1 MAEKQDKKS
10 KKDKKEN
17 DVIVKNTIELNPKL
31 EEEKKSKKDKKEND
45 VIVKN
50 TIDLNP
56 KLEEEAG
63 STAVF
68 TFGRMNPPTIG
79 HEKLVKK
86 IEDVAKRNSAMPH
99 IYLSQSYDSK
109 KNPLPYKTK
118 ISLAKRAFGKLVT
131 QSAARTVIE
140 VVKEL
145 QDMGHKKLIMVVGS
159 DRVNEFKTLLN
170 RYNGKDFE
178 FDSIEVVSAG
188 ERDPDADGA
197 EGMSASKMREAVSS
211 GNEKDF
217 EMGLPSKLKRN
228 ARTIF
233 NAVKTGMK
241 IAEEME
247 KELGDE
253 MLIEAPL
260 TLAQRRKRALAF
272 RRSKQKVIR
281 GRRIA
286 QRRMA
291 SSEKLKVRARRQAIK
306 FIRRRVAG
314 EKGKDYANL
323 SPTEK
328 MQIDKRVQQRK
339 AIIGKIA
346 TRLMPRVRK
355 AERERLKAFM
365 ASKNEENLNDVLDI
379 IMEAYFKVDIEGLPP
394 VFMTGPSG
402 NTIKQDLRR
411 IIKKADENVTS
422 IERVQRADIIKAFRL
437 QAQGKSIDNDPIGV
451 DEAFEMMLEREDKDI
466 GDKEGSQPAKYHSGL
481 SKATKEKRDRQFK
494 KAAEKDSGDSSAYP
508 EKHAGD
514 EGVKTKTSVHT
525 KRYHQLFSKENAV
538 KHDGRFRYNRNVTE
552 EKELFAEIDNMLN
565 DIANDLFEQMIQ
577 EKSLEG
583 LKKKAEKSGIPYN
596 ILKKVYDRG
605 MAAWRTGHR
614 PGAGQEQWAYARVN
628 SFITKGK
635 GTWGKADADLA
646 AQVRGESF
654 EIEEKFSQSD
664 VNGLEKFADRI
675 LKKYDIDVE
684 FTRHFVDRLN
694 DPRNNPEIKVAEL
707 QRFFKKVERNKGKE
721 IRQNPDVEVVLK
733 DLASDINL
741 PVVINY
747 KNGEFE
753 VVNKTIMRKKDFK
766 TPDKVIRYEAKS
778 WRSEGHYLE
787 NGEEWDG
794 DQHAYEGDIYTGKE
808 HGPDSKRLYHYKE
821 LPANI
826 RAKIDAEID
835 EACWDGYK
843 QVGMKKKGKKMVPN
857 CVPEAVSP
865 AQQAAIAIA
874 KKKSG
879 KYDKDGKRLKEG
891 AAEDRAK
898 ARIKQEKES
907 DKIKHDRIMD
917 RARLA
922 DTRAKNRYVPE
933 SSLNEGVNDPGIF
946 KAVFLAGGPGS
957 GKSFIVGKTALTS
970 LGLKLINS
978 DDAFEAQLKKVGLDT
993 TPEDI
998 YSPKGQEVRGRAVEL
1013 TGLKQKLA
1021 INGRLGLVIDGTG
1034 KNFEKIQNQAQELR
1048 RIGYDIAMIFVNTD
1062 LDTAQARNAAR
1073 KRTLPANEVEQMWK
1087 DVQKNIGRF
1096 QNLFGRYM
1104 YILDNSDGARW
1115 QGAVQSAYKRI
1126 SAWTKEPP
1134 KNPTAKKWIAAA
1146 KAARGIKENLDE
1158 ANVPKDDLNFVAT
1171 GGAFGKKRRFPTFV
1185 VKKEGI
1191 KYKAYDEQ
1199 DKMNLKASSNSLSG
1213 LANMLK
1219 PYIEKR
1225 IGGTWKLA
1233 EDIAIQLERDK
1244 NQYVL
1249 HMKEVGKK
1257 GAPRSVPKGRVE
1269 LRGKK
1274 DYEGNGYDPK
1284 DKLHKFLD
1292 TIGKGVNMSDLMNG
1306 NVAVLSDKNPRA
1318 QKGLEAAK
1326 KLMGEETEHDK
1337 CGTPDCCGECDTATQ
1352 NLDEAFTAM
1361 IGDTMFAHEF
1371 PELHAKGGFELHP
1384 SVDESVIGLMLHRDQ
1399 YKKAAKVVSDLA
1411 KKNPKH
1417 SIAYWAAEV
1426 IRRNS
1431 LKLDART
1438 LAKEASKLTEE
1449 HGAGD
1454 IGTDELVKK
1463 YKKDTPGQ

>member
-17 DVIVKNTIELNPKL
+17 DVIVKNTIDLNPKL

-56 KLEEEAG
+56 KLEEDA
-63 STAVF
+63 
-68 TFGRMNPPTIG
+68 
-79 HEKLVKK
+79 
-86 IEDVAKRNSAMPH
+86 
-99 IYLSQSYDSK
+99 
-109 KNPLPYKTK
+109 
-118 ISLAKRAFGKLVT
+118 
-131 QSAARTVIE
+131 
-140 VVKEL
+140 EL
-145 QDMGHKKLIMVVGS
+145 
-159 DRVNEFKTLLN
+159 T
-170 RYNGKDFE
+170 
-178 FDSIEVVSAG
+178 
-188 ERDPDADGA
+188 
-197 EGMSASKMREAVSS
+197 
-211 GNEKDF
+211 
-217 EMGLPSKLKRN
+217 
-228 ARTIF
+228 T
-233 NAVKTGMK
+233 
-241 IAEEME
+241 
-247 KELGDE
+247 
-253 MLIEAPL
+253 EAPL

-281 GRRIA
+281 GRKIA
-286 QRRMA
+286 QRKMA
-291 SSEKLKVRARRQAIK
+291 SSEKLKIRARRQAIK

-314 EKGKDYANL
+314 QKGKEYSTL
-323 SPTEK
+323 SPAEK

-339 AIIGKIA
+339 AAIGKIA
-346 TRLMPRVRK
+346 QRLMPKVRK
-355 AERERLKAFM
+355 AERERLSAFM
-365 ASKNEENLNDVLDI
+365 KSKSEENLNDILDI

-394 VFMTGPSG
+394 VFITGPSG
-402 NTIKQDLRR
+402 STIKQDLRR

-437 QAQGKSIDNDPIGV
+437 QAQGKSVDNDPIGV

-466 GDKEGSQPAKYHSGL
+466 GDREGSQPAKYHSGL

-525 KRYHQLFSKENAV
+525 KRFHQLFSKENAV
-538 KHDGRFRYNRNVTE
+538 KHDGRFRYNKKVTE
-552 EKELFAEIDNMLN
+552 EKDLFEEIDNMIE
-565 DIANDLFEQMIQ
+565 DITNDLFEQMIQ

-664 VNGLEKFADRI
+664 VDGLEKFADRI

-694 DPRNNPEIKVAEL
+694 DPRNKPEIKVAEL
-707 QRFFKKVERNKGKE
+707 QQFFKKIERSKGKG

-787 NGEEWDG
+787 NGEEWKG
-794 DQHAYEGDIYTGKE
+794 DQHAHNGVIMTGKE
-808 HGPDSKRLYHYKE
+808 HGPDSKRLYHFKE
-821 LPANI
+821 LPVSI
-826 RAKIDAEID
+826 RAKIQSKLG
-835 EACWDGYK
+835 EACWTGYK
-843 QVGMKKKGKKMVPN
+843 QVGMKKKGKKIVPN

-879 KYDKDGKRLKEG
+879 KYDEDGKRIKEDV
-891 AAEDRAK
+891 ELD
-898 ARIKQEKES
+898 
-907 DKIKHDRIMD
+907 
-917 RARLA
+917 
-922 DTRAKNRYVPE
+922 
-933 SSLNEGVNDPGIF
+933 EGVNDPGIF

-1013 TGLKQKLA
+1013 TTAKQKLA

-1048 RIGYDIAMIFVNTD
+1048 RIGYDVAMIFVNTD

-1073 KRTLPANEVEQMWK
+1073 KRTLPADEVEKMWK
-1087 DVQKNIGRF
+1087 GVQSNLGRF

-1126 SAWTKEPP
+1126 SAWAKEPP
-1134 KNPTAKKWIAAA
+1134 KNPTAKRWIAAA

-1158 ANVPKDDLNFVAT
+1158 ANVPKDDLNFVST
-1171 GGAFGKKRRFPTFV
+1171 GGSFGKKRRFPTFV

-1225 IGGTWKLA
+1225 IGGTWKLE
-1233 EDIAIQLERDK
+1233 EDTD
-1244 NQYVL
+1244 
-1249 HMKEVGKK
+1249 
-1257 GAPRSVPKGRVE
+1257 
-1269 LRGKK
+1269 
-1274 DYEGNGYDPK
+1274 
-1284 DKLHKFLD
+1284 
-1292 TIGKGVNMSDLMNG
+1292 
-1306 NVAVLSDKNPRA
+1306 
-1318 QKGLEAAK
+1318 
-1326 KLMGEETEHDK
+1326 HDK
-1337 CGTPDCCGECDTATQ
+1337 CGTPDCCGQCDTATQ
-1352 NLDEAFTAM
+1352 NLNESFTAM

>member
-17 DVIVKNTIELNPKL
+17 DVIVKNTIDLNPKL

-56 KLEEEAG
+56 KLEEDA
-63 STAVF
+63 
-68 TFGRMNPPTIG
+68 
-79 HEKLVKK
+79 
-86 IEDVAKRNSAMPH
+86 
-99 IYLSQSYDSK
+99 
-109 KNPLPYKTK
+109 
-118 ISLAKRAFGKLVT
+118 
-131 QSAARTVIE
+131 
-140 VVKEL
+140 EL
-145 QDMGHKKLIMVVGS
+145 
-159 DRVNEFKTLLN
+159 T
-170 RYNGKDFE
+170 
-178 FDSIEVVSAG
+178 
-188 ERDPDADGA
+188 
-197 EGMSASKMREAVSS
+197 
-211 GNEKDF
+211 
-217 EMGLPSKLKRN
+217 
-228 ARTIF
+228 T
-233 NAVKTGMK
+233 
-241 IAEEME
+241 
-247 KELGDE
+247 
-253 MLIEAPL
+253 EAPL

-281 GRRIA
+281 GRKIA
-286 QRRMA
+286 QRKMA
-291 SSEKLKVRARRQAIK
+291 SSEKLKIRARRQAIK

-314 EKGKDYANL
+314 QKGKEYSTL
-323 SPTEK
+323 SPAEK

-365 ASKNEENLNDVLDI
+365 SSKNEENLNDVLDI

-402 NTIKQDLRR
+402 TTIKQDLRR

-437 QAQGKSIDNDPIGV
+437 QAQGKSVDNDPIGV

-514 EGVKTKTSVHT
+514 EGAKTKTSVHT

-879 KYDKDGKRLKEG
+879 KYDEDGKRIKEEVDLEEKKG
-891 AAEDRAK
+891 VNFIKKLLYTKGGSLRGSEAAKAEREEDKVRKLRTKYKEASAAERIAK
-898 ARIKQEKES
+898 AREQQAKLQKQ
-907 DKIKHDRIMD
+907 IQNV
-917 RARLA
+917 
-922 DTRAKNRYVPE
+922 KNTNE
-933 SSLNEGVNDPGIF
+933 EFELDEGVNDPGIF

-1034 KNFEKIQNQAQELR
+1034 KNFEKIQKQAQELR

-1126 SAWTKEPP
+1126 SAWAKEPP

-1326 KLMGEETEHDK
+1326 KLMGEET
-1337 CGTPDCCGECDTATQ
+1337 Q
-1352 NLDEAFTAM
+1352 NLDESFTAM